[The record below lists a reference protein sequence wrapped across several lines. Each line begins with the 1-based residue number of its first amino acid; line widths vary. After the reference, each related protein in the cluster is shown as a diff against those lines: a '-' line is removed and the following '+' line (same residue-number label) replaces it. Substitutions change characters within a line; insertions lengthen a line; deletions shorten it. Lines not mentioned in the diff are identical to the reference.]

1 MINFDIAADFV
12 LGPTIEGGLS
22 DHPDD
27 PGKRTNMGVTQRTLD
42 SVRIERPDLQLPAT
56 VDELTFAQVKTI
68 FRVRYWDLIKGD
80 ELPGP
85 LAFLLFD
92 AAVNQGVGDAIRF
105 LQRALSVKVDGVIGK
120 ITLAAAHSRPLKPLL
135 AEVAA
140 QRGYDYALNDK
151 IDDVFGLGWMRRL
164 FSCYTTALEAS

>member
-1 MINFDIAADFV
+1 MIDFDTCADFV
-12 LGPTIEGGLS
+12 LGPTIEGGLVD
-22 DHPDD
+22 DHRD
-27 PGKRTNMGVTQRTLD
+27 PGGRTNLGVTQRVLD
-42 SVRIERPDLQLPAT
+42 SVRIEHPELALPYR
-56 VDELTFAQVKTI
+56 VDDLTFPNAKGI
-68 FRVRYWDLIKGD
+68 FKVRYWDLVCGD

-85 LAFLLFD
+85 LALLLFD
-92 AAVNQGVGDAIRF
+92 AAVNQGVGDATLF

-120 ITLAAAHSRPLKPLL
+120 ITLAAANSRPLKPLL

-164 FSCYTTALEAS
+164 FTCYTLALEEL